1 MLSGW
6 SRFDS
11 NEENV
16 QLDQEIDLHLEEL
29 LMNVTRENLHSE
41 IETDGPVGKEVE

>member
-1 MLSGW
+1 LSGW
-6 SRFDS
+6 SGFDS

-16 QLDQEIDLHLEEL
+16 QLDQKIDLHLEEL

-41 IETDGPVGKEVE
+41 IETGEPVGEEVE